1 MNNRSIW
8 MQVDL
13 KNGEIPIIIAYSA
26 EELAEKCG
34 VKVTS
39 IFESRSRAKKHG
51 WRCQYVKVEE
61 DDE

>member
-1 MNNRSIW
+1 

-13 KNGEIPIIIAYSA
+13 KNDEIPLVTAYSA

-34 VKVTS
+34 VKVKT

-51 WRCQYVKVEE
+51 WRCQYVKVE
-61 DDE
+61 DEE